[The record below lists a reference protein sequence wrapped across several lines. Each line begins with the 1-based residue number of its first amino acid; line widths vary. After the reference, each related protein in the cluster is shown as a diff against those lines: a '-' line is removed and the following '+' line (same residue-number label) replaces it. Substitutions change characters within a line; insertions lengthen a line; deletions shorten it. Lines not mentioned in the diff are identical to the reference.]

1 MTDELE
7 RRVAALEEAFAALT
21 RPDRSDP
28 ADPAAEDDR
37 FWLLQQV
44 RDRHPD
50 GAVVF
55 GGTATLPEGD
65 VAWQWGVP
73 SEQVLEQDW
82 EAASGVFGA
91 LAHPVRLQLLQQV
104 LNGTTSTAELGEG
117 EALGTTGQ
125 LHHHLRA
132 LVAGGWLTSTGRG
145 RWSVPGPRIIPL
157 LVMITAAATN

>member
-21 RPDRSDP
+21 RSDRSDP

-82 EAASGVFGA
+82 EPASGVFGA

-132 LVAGGWLTSTGRG
+132 LVAGGWLNSTGRG
-145 RWSVPGPRIIPL
+145 RCHADGGAPS
-157 LVMITAAATN
+157 

>member
-7 RRVAALEEAFAALT
+7 RRVAALEEAFAALN
-21 RPDRSDP
+21 RSDRSDP

-55 GGTATLPEGD
+55 CGTAALPEGD

-73 SEQVLEQDW
+73 SAQVLEQDW
-82 EAASGVFGA
+82 EPASGVFGA
-91 LAHPVRLQLLQQV
+91 LAHPVRLHLLQQV

-117 EALGTTGQ
+117 ESLGTTGQ

-132 LVAGGWLTSTGRG
+132 LVAGGWLPSTGRG

>member
-7 RRVAALEEAFAALT
+7 RRVAALEQAFAALT

-55 GGTATLPEGD
+55 GGTATLPEGE

-73 SEQVLEQDW
+73 SDQVLEQDW
-82 EAASGVFGA
+82 EPAAGVFGA
-91 LAHPVRLQLLQQV
+91 LAHPVRLQLAAA
-104 LNGTTSTAELGEG
+104 GAERDD
-117 EALGTTGQ
+117 
-125 LHHHLRA
+125 LHRRA
-132 LVAGGWLTSTGRG
+132 GRG
-145 RWSVPGPRIIPL
+145 RGPGHHRSVAPPPARAGRRPGG
-157 LVMITAAATN
+157 

>member
-21 RPDRSDP
+21 RSEWSGP

-55 GGTATLPEGD
+55 GGTAALPEGD

-73 SEQVLEQDW
+73 SAQVLEQDW
-82 EAASGVFGA
+82 EPASRVFGA

-157 LVMITAAATN
+157 LVMIVAATTK